1 MRGHGKL
8 KKSRNVFLQSTANRS
23 FRSSHKRLYNEVKF
37 FACPFTTLIHN
48 LLPVRPPTN
57 SLQCRRI
64 LGGRKLVNR
73 IATMKP
79 PSLILWQR
87 KIGESSNINPD
98 GRCEGKPSPWLA
110 PFPPLFG
117 SFNMA
122 LSRLKPFARARWKR
136 LHCRLVW
143 ISWHFYLFTTICI
156 TINQDGVTHRRI
168 NKNINNAVAVTTPG
182 AGYACCIAT
191 RK

>member
-1 MRGHGKL
+1 MH
-8 KKSRNVFLQSTANRS
+8 
-23 FRSSHKRLYNEVKF
+23 
-37 FACPFTTLIHN
+37 
-48 LLPVRPPTN
+48 

-87 KIGESSNINPD
+87 KIGESRNNNPY
-98 GRCEGKPSPWLA
+98 GRSPPPFPWLA

-136 LHCRLVW
+136 LHCRLYYALGNSSCAQPHPQPSLPGWPPPPPLPFSLPWMANSWVW
-143 ISWHFYLFTTICI
+143 GLLSCQIPRGGDKKRGQMPRHSSTLQHFSLI
-156 TINQDGVTHRRI
+156 TQSNSANLSILINLRSGSIFVSQWGSR
-168 NKNINNAVAVTTPG
+168 
-182 AGYACCIAT
+182 
-191 RK
+191 